1 MTDMPIEARRVN
13 ADAGQLPAAP
23 ATGTPHYFVL
33 LLVLSLLSIG
43 TALRCYQLDSKGLW
57 SDELFSANVAVYR
70 DAIGSDQIKRFRK
83 AHWMQLEEADTF
95 WTAKAAEHSPPLF
108 DVLAKMSTT
117 LLGPTEA
124 AMRMPSLI
132 ASVLLLIF
140 FGFLALSARHEREA
154 NAYLLLLMLFTFCA
168 AAIEYAQ
175 EARAYSLGL
184 LFSAVLCTLLFKRLN
199 DGLEQS
205 ELPRWPEIVV
215 FILACHTHYNLLAFC
230 GVLLLVYLYLAFR
243 RGDRRAALRLLVV
256 PLACIPWVALSA
268 HTVLLTARG
277 GEGWAGKMD
286 LGSAVVQS
294 LKANQALLGRNF
306 VLLALVLALAF
317 LVTRLVRGERS
328 SPLRRNL
335 DLAVLLAL
343 GAAYLLIAAKV
354 AASAGI
360 LHPRYLLFGLPVTM
374 LLVAAITTRISTW
387 RPAVL
392 TVGVV
397 LAATQLPLIHSYF
410 ASPKEGYREA
420 AQWLLARL
428 DPDAVIVTTWWPN
441 RDYYRFYLERGG
453 DKRLQ
458 LVSISLPE
466 QAAQVCE
473 RISEAKSVGIFAH
486 GTHGSLVEALVRQ
499 CGARFVRSEG
509 SFHGI
514 LAQQWKPA

>member
-1 MTDMPIEARRVN
+1 MPIDTHRAN
-13 ADAGQLPAAP
+13 DDIGQLPAGP
-23 ATGTPHYFVL
+23 ATRTTHRFVL
-33 LLVLSLLSIG
+33 VLVLALLSIG
-43 TALRCYQLDSKGLW
+43 TALRCYQLDGKGLW

-70 DAIGSDQIKRFRK
+70 DAVGGDQIERFRRT
-83 AHWMQLEEADTF
+83 HWMRLEDSDTF

-108 DVLAKMSTT
+108 DVLAKISTQ

-132 ASVLLLIF
+132 ASALLLVF
-140 FGFLALSARHEREA
+140 FSFLALSARDERQA

-230 GVLLLVYLYLAFR
+230 GVLLLLYLYLAFR

-268 HTVLLTARG
+268 HSILLTARG
-277 GEGWAGKMD
+277 GEGWAGRMG
-286 LGSAVVQS
+286 LASAVVES

-306 VLLALVLALAF
+306 LLLALLLALAF
-317 LVTRLVRGERS
+317 LVTRLTRAERS
-328 SPLRRNL
+328 AWLRRNL

-354 AASAGI
+354 ASSASI

-374 LLVAAITTRISTW
+374 LLVAAITTRVFTW

-392 TVGVV
+392 TVGIF
-397 LAATQLPLIHSYF
+397 LAATQFPLIQSYF

-420 AQWLLARL
+420 AQWLLGRV
-428 DPDAVIVTTWWPN
+428 DPDAVVVTTWWPN
-441 RDYYRFYLERGG
+441 RGYYRYYLERGG

-458 LVSISLPE
+458 LVSISFPE
-466 QAAQVCE
+466 QAAQICE
-473 RISEAKSVGIFAH
+473 RISGAKSVGIVAH
-486 GTHGSLVEALVRQ
+486 GTHGALVEALVEK
-499 CGARFVRSEG
+499 CGARFVRAER
-509 SFHGI
+509 SFNGI